1 MKRTEI
7 FELLFAPERVARF
20 SDVLQFYELTRTKI
34 LPEFFLPRRG
44 ASDPTISLLNT
55 IADTRGVLCL

>member
-34 LPEFFLPRRG
+34 LPDF
-44 ASDPTISLLNT
+44 SS
-55 IADTRGVLCL
+55 RGVAHPIQRSVC